1 MVCIYNQ
8 IYRILLIMSIHS
20 CSEFIGD
27 SATNTIK
34 VGTWM
39 SNHIPHCKVNQ
50 YPQLRSQGNFIAAN
64 R

>member
-8 IYRILLIMSIHS
+8 IYRILLIM
-20 CSEFIGD
+20 FNGD

-39 SNHIPHCKVNQ
+39 SNYIPHCEV
-50 YPQLRSQGNFIAAN
+50 Y
-64 R
+64 